1 MRHPS
6 AAFILLSLVL
16 PGPALAWGAAGHAVV
31 AEIAEARSSGPALT
45 QVYNLLAVDLHGH
58 LDEVASW
65 ADAWRETHKETGA
78 WHFVD
83 IPIDAVG
90 YDPARDCKD
99 GACVVAKLAEFEAV
113 LADRRQPV
121 AARVEALKYVVHF
134 VGDVHQPLH
143 AGENHD
149 MGGNRVKV
157 NYFGQTTIYGKV
169 PMNLHAVWDS
179 AMLDRRLKIQEGFD
193 LHVAELQ
200 AATSSFAATLSAG
213 IGPRQTEDWTRPGFA
228 PVRWANEAHDLA
240 RDVAY
245 RGIAA
250 PGQASPEGP
259 VELGEAYDSAAWPT
273 VELQLERGGVRL
285 AAALDQALG
294 KKAGK
299 RSKKG

>member
-1 MRHPS
+1 MRRPS
-6 AAFILLSLVL
+6 AIFALLLL
-16 PGPALAWGAAGHAVV
+16 AAPAPALAWGAAGHAIV
-31 AEIAEARSSGPALT
+31 AEIAEARLSGPALT
-45 QVYNLLAVDLHGH
+45 QIYNLLAVDLHGH
-58 LDEVASW
+58 LEEVASW
-65 ADAWRETHKETGA
+65 ADAWREAHKETGA

-83 IPIDAVG
+83 IPIDAAS

-99 GACVVAKLAEFEAV
+99 GACVVAKLAEYEAI
-113 LADRRQPV
+113 LADRSQKV

-149 MGGNRVKV
+149 QGGNRVKV
-157 NYFGQTTIYGKV
+157 SYFGQATVYGKL

-200 AATSSFAATLSAG
+200 AATTGFAATLSSG
-213 IGPRQTEDWTRPGFA
+213 IGPRQAADWTRPGFA

-250 PGQASPEGP
+250 PGQASPGGP
-259 VELGEAYDSAAWPT
+259 VELGEAYDVAAWPT
-273 VELQLERGGVRL
+273 VELQLGRGGVRL

-294 KKAGK
+294 AKAGK
-299 RSKKG
+299 RPKR